1 MQQAMVYDNNTPNDN
16 TLVYN
21 TRFGEVS
28 LHEDRLITFPK
39 GILGFPDCTT
49 FGLSRLPNAEE
60 SPIMLLQCVNE
71 PEIGFLVA
79 DPKIMGLNI
88 QGEDISLAVDD
99 MKMDVDATQT
109 LVILTLYN
117 KTEGDYYLTAN
128 MRAPL
133 FVDSSKREARQYILA
148 NKDYSTQQKI

>member
-1 MQQAMVYDNNTPNDN
+1 MQQAALQTEHPSAE
-16 TLVYN
+16 TALVYT
-21 TRFGEVS
+21 TRFGEVT
-28 LHEDRLITFPK
+28 LHEDRLINFPK
-39 GILGFPDCTT
+39 GILGFTDCTT

-88 QGEDISLAVDD
+88 QQADLDLAIND
-99 MKMDVDATQT
+99 MDMDKENTQA

-117 KTEGDYYLTAN
+117 KDEGDYYLTGN
-128 MRAPL
+128 MRAPV
-133 FVDSSKREARQYILA
+133 FVDSNKREARQYILA